1 MVYSLNIE
9 SRNLGTALLT
19 GPGAGSLATANSVM
33 NDIVSEVKNLVNKT
47 NGQLFNRFSSKDYLI
62 ITKDIKNPY
71 YLSFKQEKVA
81 HLTNILDE
89 LGIEIQELKQIEDR
103 TIVITKAINQLQL
116 EKLSAANV
124 KLMAKYK
131 IL

>member
-1 MVYSLNIE
+1 M
-9 SRNLGTALLT
+9 
-19 GPGAGSLATANSVM
+19 
-33 NDIVSEVKNLVNKT
+33 
-47 NGQLFNRFSSKDYLI
+47 I

-71 YLSFKQEKVA
+71 YLSFKLEKVA